1 MKSTTTKLYV
11 LAIVSLILSVTGVA
25 QNKTDEEA
33 VRACLE
39 NYMSGEGDKVEK
51 AFHPS
56 ATMKYIDA
64 QSGEFKD
71 VPIADYIA
79 RVKSNTA
86 KSDRKIEIVAL
97 NIEGNAANGK
107 IKIETDKAIL
117 YDYMNMLKVNG
128 EWKIVSKIFTRI
140 NK

>member
-11 LAIVSLILSVTGVA
+11 LAIVSLILSVTGIA

-86 KSDRKIEIVAL
+86 KCRPK
-97 NIEGNAANGK
+97 N
-107 IKIETDKAIL
+107 
-117 YDYMNMLKVNG
+117 
-128 EWKIVSKIFTRI
+128 
-140 NK
+140 